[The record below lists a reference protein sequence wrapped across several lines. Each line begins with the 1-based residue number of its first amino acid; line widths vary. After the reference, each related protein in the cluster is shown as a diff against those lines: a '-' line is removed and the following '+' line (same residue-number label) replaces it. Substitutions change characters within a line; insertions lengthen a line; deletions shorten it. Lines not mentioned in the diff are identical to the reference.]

1 MISRWSTFRPSV
13 PSSLIAGGSLIGM
26 IGGCRRTRKR
36 EAHAAILAI
45 GRAINGAVVRA
56 PWLWPLMRG
65 PVRRFFSERASI
77 WDQRTGAGSV
87 AHLEPLAAAVLHVSP
102 APERILDIGC
112 GTGEGTLFLAREF
125 PQARV
130 RGVDL
135 SEEMIHAAVAK
146 VGLDPEGRVAFRVG
160 DASSLPYA
168 EDSYRPRHDAQRAP
182 VLRRGGAGPAA
193 RRPGDRRL
201 EPGAGRPPFHTRPSL
216 LRWKFL
222 QRGIEPVEIGE
233 AGAGTFYVGRL
244 PAP

>member
-1 MISRWSTFRPSV
+1 M
-13 PSSLIAGGSLIGM
+13 
-26 IGGCRRTRKR
+26 
-36 EAHAAILAI
+36 I

-56 PWLWPLMRG
+56 PWLWPIMRG
-65 PVRRFFSERASI
+65 PVRRFFGERASI

-160 DASSLPYA
+160 DAFSLPYP
-168 EDSYRPRHDAQRAP
+168 EDSYDLVTMLNVPPFIAEVER
-182 VLRRGGAGPAA
+182 VLRPGGQVIVASSAGPETA
-193 RRPGDRRL
+193 
-201 EPGAGRPPFHTRPSL
+201 FHTRPSL

-222 QRGIEPVEIGE
+222 QRGVDPVEIGE

-244 PAP
+244 AAP